1 MHYSI
6 TTVEEKLNLAAEEI
20 KKCLAFD
27 ILDSDTATHVVT
39 EISWGAQCVITAK
52 SQIAVLQDRDQIA
65 GELEAQ
71 LGLLKIIGLG
81 NKGALGLS
89 KESSEKKAEYSF
101 EVTVCGDVLANDGLV
116 PTDFESTQK
125 FISNVPKYIA
135 TANSGKGKPITYT
148 LMPLST
154 LKMFHILE
162 IKSDVI
168 IRQIRTNC
176 LEEFVQLF
184 DDLRDAQQNLHDYN
198 TQIRSHP
205 SAIPPAH
212 LEIVQDHLDRARMTE
227 ASLKSDYARALTDV
241 RAGKDG
247 GDEQQLWQL
256 LGKYRDGESSAK
268 NLQSVATYVEKMEF
282 VGLITREGAQYVGYQ
297 NSSVDNIIV
306 GNPYDDAYIL
316 YFNDQLRHESSS
328 WNDNFTLLLELL
340 RDTAQKKLVIAV
352 DCDAVGKPLEKPYI
366 CQTRNS
372 RVIVEDVV
380 EQRKILASECIM
392 RYNENVIDRSLSSK
406 PLTRRAVKI
415 PCPQSYCDRTLR
427 CAWICSIC
435 QCIVEFGHVD
445 DYLYCNCGACRYDQ
459 WEFKCKDPRHG
470 SAWGKYNN
478 AALLTLLKELE
489 AFEELNILI
498 LGETGVGKST
508 WINAF
513 INYLT
518 YDSLYEAMQSET
530 SRCVIPCSFTT
541 QISDKSDSRG
551 KLVQKKIS
559 IGSSRSERDGSA
571 GQSATQETSV
581 YPFDIGSTRV
591 RLIDTPGIGDT
602 GGVDQDNKN
611 MADILRVL
619 RNYSKLHGILIL
631 LKPNAPRL
639 TVMFRFCIKQL
650 LTHLHRNAA
659 NNIVFGFTNTR
670 GSNYMP
676 GDTFK
681 PLEALLEEYMEVG
694 IGLYKHNV
702 YCFDSESF
710 RYLAARKQG
719 VDMGLLED
727 NARSWE
733 YSVEECQRLVKH
745 FQGLKPHEVRS
756 TLNLNE
762 TRSIIL
768 RMAEPMAV
776 IAQAITASIEVN
788 NDQVK
793 ELQKQQFTREQL
805 EQKLFVEKKSM
816 ESFPVDDPRTVCTH
830 HSCVEVRSDFEGRQ
844 ETAVIYKTMCHR
856 PCGLSGVDKNKKGHP
871 DLQYCS
877 AINRNTGLCKQ
888 CNHSWMDHMHIYY
901 EYRPITYQYR
911 NEDVNKD
918 LMKNASDIELQEEAI
933 GMKKTAIAEYEIEH
947 GMVQE
952 AGIRFGFFLKRH
964 AITPYNDATLEY
976 LDHLI
981 DQEKMKVQ
989 NGGTKKALDDL
1000 EKYKREH
1007 IQKVDTLQKAM
1018 DRGDSGDVLDDKGV
1032 RQLIDTLYGLPHF
1045 GKDLK
1050 KIVTTNEKAAEATY
1064 RERSTN
1070 VSAGARWNPQST
1082 GKRKQTKSRQNYNH
1096 SHQANQASIYYSD
1109 SHTSDSYS
1117 DTIPGSFPGPFP
1129 WSSPSEH
1136 ATAVPGT
1143 YQIPLRP
1150 DQQTSADRYK
1160 PDSGSHPNS
1169 KIRAFAKSII
1179 SWIW

>member
-1 MHYSI
+1 
-6 TTVEEKLNLAAEEI
+6 
-20 KKCLAFD
+20 
-27 ILDSDTATHVVT
+27 
-39 EISWGAQCVITAK
+39 
-52 SQIAVLQDRDQIA
+52 
-65 GELEAQ
+65 
-71 LGLLKIIGLG
+71 
-81 NKGALGLS
+81 
-89 KESSEKKAEYSF
+89 
-101 EVTVCGDVLANDGLV
+101 
-116 PTDFESTQK
+116 
-125 FISNVPKYIA
+125 
-135 TANSGKGKPITYT
+135 
-148 LMPLST
+148 
-154 LKMFHILE
+154 
-162 IKSDVI
+162 
-168 IRQIRTNC
+168 
-176 LEEFVQLF
+176 
-184 DDLRDAQQNLHDYN
+184 
-198 TQIRSHP
+198 
-205 SAIPPAH
+205 
-212 LEIVQDHLDRARMTE
+212 MTE
-227 ASLKSDYARALTDV
+227 DSLKSDYARALTDV

-247 GDEQQLWQL
+247 GDVQQLWQL
-256 LGKYRDGESSAK
+256 LEKYRDGESSAK
-268 NLQSVATYVEKMEF
+268 NLQSVATYVEKIEF
-282 VGLITREGAQYVGYQ
+282 VELITREGAQYVGYQ
-297 NSSVDNIIV
+297 RSSADNIIA

-328 WNDNFTLLLELL
+328 WNDNFALLLELL
-340 RDTAQKKLVIAV
+340 RDTAQKKLVIAM
-352 DCDAVGKPLEKPYI
+352 DCDAIGRPLEKPYI

-392 RYNENVIDRSLSSK
+392 RYNENAIDRSLSSK
-406 PLTRRAVKI
+406 PLSRRAVKI

-427 CAWICSIC
+427 CTWICSIC

-445 DYLYCNCGACRYDQ
+445 DRLYCNCGSCRYDQ
-459 WEFKCKDPRHG
+459 WEFKCKDTRHG

-478 AALLTLLKELE
+478 AALLKLLKALE

-513 INYLT
+513 ISYLT
-518 YDSLYEAMQSET
+518 YDSLYEATQSET
-530 SRCVIPCSFTT
+530 LRCVIPCSFTT
-541 QISDKSDSRG
+541 QINDKSDSRG

-581 YPFDIGSTRV
+581 YQFDIGSTRV

-602 GGVDQDNKN
+602 GGVEQDNKN
-611 MADILRVL
+611 MVDILRIL

-694 IGLYKHNV
+694 MGLYKHNV

-733 YSVEECQRLVKH
+733 HSVEECQRLVKH

-762 TRSIIL
+762 TRNIIL
-768 RMAEPMAV
+768 RMTEPMAV
-776 IAQAITASIEVN
+776 IAQSITASIEVN

-793 ELQKQQFTREQL
+793 ELQKKRFTREQL
-805 EQKLFVEKKSM
+805 EQKLFVEKKSV

-911 NEDVNKD
+911 NEDVNRD

-933 GMKKTAIAEYEIEH
+933 RMKKTAIAAYEIEH
-947 GMVQE
+947 RKVQE
-952 AGIRFGFFLKRH
+952 AGIQFGFFLKRH

-1007 IQKVDTLQKAM
+1007 IQKVDALQKAM
-1018 DRGDSGDVLDDKGV
+1018 DKGDSGDVLDDKEV
-1032 RQLIDTLYGLPHF
+1032 RQRIDTLYDLPHF

-1064 RERSTN
+1064 RERSLN
-1070 VSAGARWNPQST
+1070 VSAGKHWNPQST
-1082 GKRKQTKSRQNYNH
+1082 GKRKQARSQQNHNH
-1096 SHQANQASIYYSD
+1096 SHQANQASAYYSD
-1109 SHTSDSYS
+1109 SRTSDSYS
-1117 DTIPGSFPGPFP
+1117 DTIPGSFPGSSLRP
-1129 WSSPSEH
+1129 SPSEY
-1136 ATAVPGT
+1136 APAVPET

-1150 DQQTSADRYK
+1150 DQQTSAGQYK
-1160 PDSGSHPNS
+1160 PDSGSYPHLGL
-1169 KIRAFAKSII
+1169 RALAKSIFP
-1179 SWIW
+1179 WKLPRIW